1 MSNWPRLLAALAAAA
16 LAGFAV
22 FAFVVVMGYGV
33 MWLFIYGD
41 STWPPGADDF
51 AHYGLPTLGLMAG
64 LIVGFQMFQ
73 AIRSRASD

>member
-41 STWPPGADDF
+41 STLF
-51 AHYGLPTLGLMAG
+51 QNFSNL
-64 LIVGFQMFQ
+64 GFQHNVGWRLVNQF
-73 AIRSRASD
+73 SWHS